1 MSKTCTGCGETKAA
15 TEYHKDASKR
25 DGLRHICKLC
35 NKARKKAYYEANKE
49 RVLAQKKAH
58 YEANKERVLAQKKA
72 YREANKERVLA
83 QKKAHYEANKERVLA
98 QKKAYREANKESIA
112 AQQKAYYEANK
123 ESIAAQQKAHREE
136 NKERVLA
143 QQKAY
148 YEANKER
155 LLAQQKAH
163 YEANK
168 ERVLA
173 QKKAYREANKER
185 VLAQQKARRE
195 ANKESSPCV
204 IYALFCVPEQ
214 RYYIGQTIYAPR
226 RWRQHRNLFKN
237 NKNGCG
243 VGGEMQNDYN
253 KHGKESFEYTILKEL
268 PADADEETRLEEEKN
283 HILQFL
289 AEGKSLYNTKSTP
302 AKSVLTFHKEEN

>member
-25 DGLRHICKLC
+25 DGLRHRCKFC
-35 NKARKKAYYEANKE
+35 AKARE
-49 RVLAQKKAH
+49 KAH

-72 YREANKERVLA
+72 YREANKESIAARKKAYREANKESIAA

-123 ESIAAQQKAHREE
+123 ESIAAQQKAHREA
-136 NKERVLA
+136 NKESIAA

-148 YEANKER
+148 YEANKERVAARKKAHYEANKER

-163 YEANK
+163 
-168 ERVLA
+168 L
-173 QKKAYREANKER
+173 
-185 VLAQQKARRE
+185 E

-226 RWRQHRNLFKN
+226 RWSQHRSSFKN
-237 NKNGCG
+237 NKNDCG

-302 AKSVLTFHKEEN
+302 AKSVLTFYKEEN